1 MNKVRVSSKRAVIF
15 QIVTALVSLMISGR
29 LMFTDHNIFYRLLGT
44 CGFVVSLYKSMIMIL
59 YAQWR
64 SDRGWDTEVELPE

>member
-1 MNKVRVSSKRAVIF
+1 MNKVRVSSKRTVVF

-29 LMFTDHNIFYRLLGT
+29 LMFTDSNMFYRSLGL
-44 CGFVVSLYKSMIMIL
+44 CGFVVSLYKSMIMIM

-64 SDRGWDTEVELPE
+64 SHRGWDTEVDLPE

>member
-29 LMFTDHNIFYRLLGT
+29 LMFTDHNMFYRSLGL

-64 SDRGWDTEVELPE
+64 SDRGWAMEVELPE